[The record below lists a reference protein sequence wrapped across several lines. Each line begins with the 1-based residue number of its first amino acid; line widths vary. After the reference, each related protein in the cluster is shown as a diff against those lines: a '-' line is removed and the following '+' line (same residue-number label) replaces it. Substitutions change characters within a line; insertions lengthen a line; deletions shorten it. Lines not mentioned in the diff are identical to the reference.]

1 MPHDG
6 PGTTTLISMTSR
18 TRLVVLLVSAP
29 VIAFVVIGGFLGRAV
44 AREDSYG
51 HLRIF
56 EDVVSLIIDNYVEAV
71 DIDRVMEGAMRG
83 LSDGLD
89 PDSAYL
95 TVDQVREFESGGRP
109 PEGRVG
115 LQLTRQYYLQVI
127 AARDGSP
134 AADAGLRPGDYIRN
148 IEGQPTRAMSV
159 FEGTRL
165 LRGASGST
173 VELTI
178 LRGNSTEPTELKLV
192 REPIGGAAEISG
204 RIVSPGVG
212 YVRIAAFGP
221 DVAAQITATVAELA
235 REGARQLVIDVR
247 AAAEG
252 SLDTGLDAAR
262 LFVSSGALAVREE
275 QAGARETFQAGG
287 GDGTLRQPLV
297 LLVDGGTAGA
307 AELFAIGLTAN
318 DRAEAIGRRTSGR
331 TALQKLVNLPNGSGL
346 WLSWA
351 QFLTPSGTPIHGQ
364 GLEPDVVVDEPVVP
378 LGTTPPDEDPVL
390 DTALDLL
397 ATNR

>member
-1 MPHDG
+1 
-6 PGTTTLISMTSR
+6 MTSR

-56 EDVVSLIIDNYVEAV
+56 EDVVSLIIDNYVETV
-71 DIDRVMEGAMRG
+71 DIDDVMEGAMRG

-95 TVDQVREFESGGRP
+95 TVDQVRELENGERP

-134 AADAGLRPGDYIRN
+134 AADAGLRPGDYIRS
-148 IEGQPTRAMSV
+148 IEGRPTRTMSV

-173 VELTI
+173 LLLTV
-178 LRGNSTEPTELKLV
+178 LRGNSAEPTELELV

-221 DVAAQITATVAELA
+221 DVAAQMTATVAELA

-262 LFVSSGALAVREE
+262 LFVSSGALVVREE
-275 QAGARETFQAGG
+275 QAGARETFRAGG

-307 AELFAIGLTAN
+307 AELFATALTAN
-318 DRAEAIGRRTSGR
+318 DRAEVIGRRTRGR

-390 DTALDLL
+390 NRALDLL

>member
-1 MPHDG
+1 
-6 PGTTTLISMTSR
+6 MTSR

-44 AREDSYG
+44 AEDSYG

-56 EDVVSLIIDNYVEAV
+56 EDVVSLIIDNYVETV

-89 PDSAYL
+89 ADSAYL
-95 TVDQVREFESGGRP
+95 TVDQVRELESGERL

-134 AADAGLRPGDYIRN
+134 AADAGLHPGDYIRS
-148 IEGQPTRAMSV
+148 IDGQPTRTMSV
-159 FEGTRL
+159 FEGSRL

-173 VELTI
+173 LVLTI
-178 LRGNSTEPTELKLV
+178 LRGNSTEPTELELV
-192 REPIGGAAEISG
+192 REPIGRAAEVSG

-212 YVRIAAFGP
+212 YVRLAAFGP
-221 DVAAQITATVAELA
+221 DVAAQMTATVGQLA

-247 AAAEG
+247 ETAEG
-252 SLDTGLDAAR
+252 SLDTGFEAAR
-262 LFVSSGALAVREE
+262 LFVSSGALVVREE
-275 QAGARETFQAGG
+275 QAGTRETFRAGG

-307 AELFAIGLTAN
+307 AELFATGLTAN
-318 DRAEAIGRRTSGR
+318 DRAEVIGRQTRGR

-351 QFLTPSGTPIHGQ
+351 QFLTPSGAPIHGR

>member
-1 MPHDG
+1 
-6 PGTTTLISMTSR
+6 MTSR
-18 TRLVVLLVSAP
+18 TRLVVLFVSAP

-44 AREDSYG
+44 AEDSYG

-56 EDVVSLIIDNYVEAV
+56 EDVVSLIIDNYVETV

-95 TVDQVREFESGGRP
+95 TVDQVRELESGERL

-134 AADAGLRPGDYIRN
+134 AADAGLHPGDYIRS
-148 IEGQPTRAMSV
+148 IDGQPTRTMSV

-173 VELTI
+173 LVLTI
-178 LRGNSTEPTELKLV
+178 LRGNSTEPTELELV
-192 REPIGGAAEISG
+192 REPIGRAAEVSG

-212 YVRIAAFGP
+212 YVRLAAFGP
-221 DVAAQITATVAELA
+221 DVAAQMTATVGQLA

-247 AAAEG
+247 ETAEG
-252 SLDTGLDAAR
+252 SLDTGFEAAR
-262 LFVSSGALAVREE
+262 LFVSSGALVVREE
-275 QAGARETFQAGG
+275 QAGTRETFRAGG

-307 AELFAIGLTAN
+307 AELFATALTAN
-318 DRAEAIGRRTSGR
+318 DRAEVIGRQTRGR

-351 QFLTPSGTPIHGQ
+351 QFLTPSGTPIHGR

>member
-1 MPHDG
+1 
-6 PGTTTLISMTSR
+6 MTSR

-51 HLRIF
+51 HLGIF
-56 EDVVSLIIDNYVEAV
+56 EDVVSLIIDNYVETV
-71 DIDRVMEGAMRG
+71 DIDRVMDGAMRG

-95 TVDQVREFESGGRP
+95 TVDQVRELDSRL

-134 AADAGLRPGDYIRN
+134 AADAGLRPGDYIRS
-148 IEGQPTRAMSV
+148 IEGQPTRTMSV

-173 VELTI
+173 LVLTI
-178 LRGNSTEPTELKLV
+178 LRGNATEPTELELV
-192 REPIGGAAEISG
+192 RELIGGAAEVSG

-221 DVAAQITATVAELA
+221 DVAAQITATVGELA

-247 AAAEG
+247 EAAEG
-252 SLDTGLDAAR
+252 ALDTGLDAAR
-262 LFVSSGALAVREE
+262 LFVSSGALVVREE
-275 QAGARETFQAGG
+275 QAGTRETLRAGG

-307 AELFAIGLTAN
+307 AELFATGLTAN
-318 DRAEAIGRRTSGR
+318 DRAEVIGRRTRGR

-351 QFLTPSGTPIHGQ
+351 QFLTPSGTPIHGR

-390 DTALDLL
+390 DRALDLL

>member
-1 MPHDG
+1 
-6 PGTTTLISMTSR
+6 MTSR

-56 EDVVSLIIDNYVEAV
+56 EDVVSLIIDNYVETV

-95 TVDQVREFESGGRP
+95 TVDQVRELDSRL

-115 LQLTRQYYLQVI
+115 LQLTRQYYLRVI

-134 AADAGLRPGDYIRN
+134 AADAGLRPGDYIRS
-148 IEGQPTRAMSV
+148 IEGQPTRTMSV

-165 LRGASGST
+165 LRGTSGST
-173 VELTI
+173 LALTI
-178 LRGNSTEPTELKLV
+178 LRGNSTEPTELELV
-192 REPIGGAAEISG
+192 REPIGGAAEVSG

-221 DVAAQITATVAELA
+221 DVAAQITATVGELA
-235 REGARQLVIDVR
+235 RGGARQLVIDVR
-247 AAAEG
+247 EAAEG
-252 SLDTGLDAAR
+252 ALDTGLDAAR
-262 LFVSSGALAVREE
+262 LFVSSGALVVREE
-275 QAGARETFQAGG
+275 QAGTRETLRASG

-307 AELFAIGLTAN
+307 AELFATGLTAN
-318 DRAEAIGRRTSGR
+318 DRAEVIGRRTRGR
-331 TALQKLVNLPNGSGL
+331 AALQKLVNLPNGSGL

-351 QFLTPSGTPIHGQ
+351 QFLTPSGTPIHGR
-364 GLEPDVVVDEPVVP
+364 GLEPDVVVDEPAVP

-390 DTALDLL
+390 DRALDLL
-397 ATNR
+397 ATK

>member
-1 MPHDG
+1 
-6 PGTTTLISMTSR
+6 MTSR

-56 EDVVSLIIDNYVEAV
+56 EDVVSLIIDNYVETV

-95 TVDQVREFESGGRP
+95 TVDQVRELESGERP

-134 AADAGLRPGDYIRN
+134 AADAGLRPGDYIRS
-148 IEGQPTRAMSV
+148 IEGQPTRTMSV

-173 VELTI
+173 LVLTV
-178 LRGNSTEPTELKLV
+178 LRGNSTEPTELELV
-192 REPIGGAAEISG
+192 REPIGGAAEVSG

-221 DVAAQITATVAELA
+221 DVAAQMTATVAELA

-262 LFVSSGALAVREE
+262 LFVSSGALVVREE
-275 QAGARETFQAGG
+275 QAGARETFRAGG

-307 AELFAIGLTAN
+307 AELFATALTAN
-318 DRAEAIGRRTSGR
+318 DRAEVIGRRTRGR

-390 DTALDLL
+390 DRALDLL

>member
-1 MPHDG
+1 
-6 PGTTTLISMTSR
+6 MTSR
-18 TRLVVLLVSAP
+18 TRLVVLFVSAP

-44 AREDSYG
+44 AEDSYG

-56 EDVVSLIIDNYVEAV
+56 EDVVSLIIDNYVETV

-95 TVDQVREFESGGRP
+95 TVDQVRQLESGEIL

-134 AADAGLRPGDYIRN
+134 AADAGLRPGDYIRS
-148 IEGQPTRAMSV
+148 IEGQPTRTMSV

-173 VELTI
+173 LVLTI
-178 LRGNSTEPTELKLV
+178 LRGNATEPTELELV
-192 REPIGGAAEISG
+192 RELIGGAAEVSG

-221 DVAAQITATVAELA
+221 GVAAQITATVGELA

-247 AAAEG
+247 EAAEG
-252 SLDTGLDAAR
+252 ALDTGLDAAR
-262 LFVSSGALAVREE
+262 LFVSSGALVVREE
-275 QAGARETFQAGG
+275 QAGTRETLRAGG

-307 AELFAIGLTAN
+307 AELFATGLTAN
-318 DRAEAIGRRTSGR
+318 DRAEVIGRQTRGR

-351 QFLTPSGTPIHGQ
+351 QFLTPSGTPIHGR

-390 DTALDLL
+390 DRALDLL

>member
-1 MPHDG
+1 
-6 PGTTTLISMTSR
+6 MTSR
-18 TRLVVLLVSAP
+18 TRLVVLFVSAP
-29 VIAFVVIGGFLGRAV
+29 VVAFVVIGGFLGRAV
-44 AREDSYG
+44 AEDSYG

-56 EDVVSLIIDNYVEAV
+56 EDVVSLIIDNYVETV

-95 TVDQVREFESGGRP
+95 TVDQVRELESGERL

-134 AADAGLRPGDYIRN
+134 AADAGLHPGDYIRS
-148 IEGQPTRAMSV
+148 IDGQPTRTMSV

-173 VELTI
+173 LVLTI
-178 LRGNSTEPTELKLV
+178 LRGNSTEPTELELV
-192 REPIGGAAEISG
+192 REPIGRAAEVSG

-212 YVRIAAFGP
+212 YVRLAAFGP
-221 DVAAQITATVAELA
+221 DVAAQMTATVGQLA

-247 AAAEG
+247 ETAEG
-252 SLDTGLDAAR
+252 SLDTGFEAAR
-262 LFVSSGALAVREE
+262 LFVSSGALVVREE
-275 QAGARETFQAGG
+275 QAGTRETFRAGG

-307 AELFAIGLTAN
+307 AELFATALTAN
-318 DRAEAIGRRTSGR
+318 DRAEVIGRQTRGR

-351 QFLTPSGTPIHGQ
+351 QFLTPSGTPIHGR

>member
-1 MPHDG
+1 
-6 PGTTTLISMTSR
+6 MTSR

-51 HLRIF
+51 HLGIF
-56 EDVVSLIIDNYVEAV
+56 EDVVSLIIDNYVETV
-71 DIDRVMEGAMRG
+71 DIDHVMEGAMRG

-95 TVDQVREFESGGRP
+95 TVDQVRELENGDRP

-134 AADAGLRPGDYIRN
+134 AADAGLRPGDYIRS
-148 IEGQPTRAMSV
+148 IEGQPTRTMSV

-173 VELTI
+173 LVLTI
-178 LRGNSTEPTELKLV
+178 LRGNSTEPTELELV
-192 REPIGGAAEISG
+192 REPIGGAAEVSG

-221 DVAAQITATVAELA
+221 DVAAQITATVGELA

-247 AAAEG
+247 EAAEG
-252 SLDTGLDAAR
+252 ALDTGLDAAR
-262 LFVSSGALAVREE
+262 LFVSSGALVVREE
-275 QAGARETFQAGG
+275 QAGTRETLRAGG

-307 AELFAIGLTAN
+307 AELFATALTAN
-318 DRAEAIGRRTSGR
+318 DRAEVIGRRTRGR

-351 QFLTPSGTPIHGQ
+351 QFLTPSGTPIHGR

>member
-1 MPHDG
+1 
-6 PGTTTLISMTSR
+6 MTSR

-29 VIAFVVIGGFLGRAV
+29 VIALVVIGGFLGRAV
-44 AREDSYG
+44 AEDSYG

-56 EDVVSLIIDNYVEAV
+56 EDVVSLIIDNYVETV
-71 DIDRVMEGAMRG
+71 DIDRVMDGAMRG

-95 TVDQVREFESGGRP
+95 TVDQVRELESGERL

-134 AADAGLRPGDYIRN
+134 AADAGLHPGDYIRS
-148 IEGQPTRAMSV
+148 IDGQPTRTMSV

-173 VELTI
+173 LVLTI
-178 LRGNSTEPTELKLV
+178 LRGNSTEPTELELV
-192 REPIGGAAEISG
+192 REPIGGAAEVSG

-212 YVRIAAFGP
+212 YVRLAAFGP
-221 DVAAQITATVAELA
+221 DVAAQMTATVGELA

-247 AAAEG
+247 ETAEG
-252 SLDTGLDAAR
+252 SLDTGFEAAR
-262 LFVSSGALAVREE
+262 LFVSSGALVVREE
-275 QAGARETFQAGG
+275 QAGTRETFRAGG

-307 AELFAIGLTAN
+307 AELFATGLTAN
-318 DRAEAIGRRTSGR
+318 DRAEVIGRRTRGR

-351 QFLTPSGTPIHGQ
+351 QFLTPSGTPIHGR

>member
-1 MPHDG
+1 
-6 PGTTTLISMTSR
+6 MTSR

-56 EDVVSLIIDNYVEAV
+56 EDVVSLIIDNYVETV
-71 DIDRVMEGAMRG
+71 DIDRVMDGAMRG

-95 TVDQVREFESGGRP
+95 TVDQVRELDSRL

-134 AADAGLRPGDYIRN
+134 AADAGLRPGDYIRS
-148 IEGQPTRAMSV
+148 IEGQPTRTMSV

-173 VELTI
+173 LVLTI
-178 LRGNSTEPTELKLV
+178 LRGNATEPTELELV
-192 REPIGGAAEISG
+192 RELIGGAAEVSG

-221 DVAAQITATVAELA
+221 DVAAQITATVGELA

-247 AAAEG
+247 EAAEG
-252 SLDTGLDAAR
+252 ALDTGLDAAR
-262 LFVSSGALAVREE
+262 LFVSSGALVVREE
-275 QAGARETFQAGG
+275 QAGTRETLRAGG

-307 AELFAIGLTAN
+307 AELFATGLTAN
-318 DRAEAIGRRTSGR
+318 DRAEVIGRRTRGR

-351 QFLTPSGTPIHGQ
+351 QFLAPSGTPIHGR

-390 DTALDLL
+390 DRALDLL

>member
-178 LRGNSTEPTELKLV
+178 LRGNSTEPTELELV

>member
-1 MPHDG
+1 
-6 PGTTTLISMTSR
+6 MTSR
-18 TRLVVLLVSAP
+18 TRLVVLFVSAP

-44 AREDSYG
+44 AEDSYG

-56 EDVVSLIIDNYVEAV
+56 EDVVSLIIDNYVETV

-95 TVDQVREFESGGRP
+95 TVDQVRELESGERL

-134 AADAGLRPGDYIRN
+134 AADAGLHPGDYIRS
-148 IEGQPTRAMSV
+148 IDGQPTRTMSV

-173 VELTI
+173 LVLTI
-178 LRGNSTEPTELKLV
+178 LRGNSTEPTELELV
-192 REPIGGAAEISG
+192 REPIGRATEVSG

-212 YVRIAAFGP
+212 YVRLAAFGP
-221 DVAAQITATVAELA
+221 DVAAQMTATVGQLA

-247 AAAEG
+247 ETAEG
-252 SLDTGLDAAR
+252 SLDTGFEAAR
-262 LFVSSGALAVREE
+262 LFVSSGALVVREE
-275 QAGARETFQAGG
+275 QAGTRETFRAGG

-307 AELFAIGLTAN
+307 AELFATALTAN
-318 DRAEAIGRRTSGR
+318 DRAEVIGRQTRGR

-351 QFLTPSGTPIHGQ
+351 QFLTPSGTPIHGR
-364 GLEPDVVVDEPVVP
+364 GFEPDVVVDEPVVP
-378 LGTTPPDEDPVL
+378 LGATPPDEDPVL

>member
-1 MPHDG
+1 
-6 PGTTTLISMTSR
+6 MTSR
-18 TRLVVLLVSAP
+18 TRLVVLFVSAP

-44 AREDSYG
+44 AEDSYG

-56 EDVVSLIIDNYVEAV
+56 EDVVSLIIDNYVETV

-95 TVDQVREFESGGRP
+95 TVDQVRELESGERL

-127 AARDGSP
+127 AAQDGSP
-134 AADAGLRPGDYIRN
+134 AADAGLHPGDYIRS
-148 IEGQPTRAMSV
+148 IDGQPTRTMSV

-173 VELTI
+173 LVLTI
-178 LRGNSTEPTELKLV
+178 LRGNSTEPTELELV
-192 REPIGGAAEISG
+192 REPIGRAAEVSG

-212 YVRIAAFGP
+212 YVRLAAFGP
-221 DVAAQITATVAELA
+221 DVAAQMTATVGQLA

-247 AAAEG
+247 ETAEG
-252 SLDTGLDAAR
+252 SLDTGFEAAR
-262 LFVSSGALAVREE
+262 LFVSSGALVVREE
-275 QAGARETFQAGG
+275 QAGTRETFRAGG

-307 AELFAIGLTAN
+307 AELFATALTAN
-318 DRAEAIGRRTSGR
+318 DRAEVIGRQTRGR

-351 QFLTPSGTPIHGQ
+351 QFLTPSGTPIHGR

>member
-1 MPHDG
+1 
-6 PGTTTLISMTSR
+6 MTSR

-44 AREDSYG
+44 AEDSYG

-56 EDVVSLIIDNYVEAV
+56 EDVVSLIIDNYVETV

-95 TVDQVREFESGGRP
+95 TVDQVRQLESGEIL

-134 AADAGLRPGDYIRN
+134 AADAGLHPGDYIRG
-148 IEGQPTRAMSV
+148 IDGQPTRTMSV

-173 VELTI
+173 LVLTI
-178 LRGNSTEPTELKLV
+178 LRGNSTEPTELELV
-192 REPIGGAAEISG
+192 REPIGGAAEVSG

-212 YVRIAAFGP
+212 YVRLAAFGP
-221 DVAAQITATVAELA
+221 DVAAQMTATVGELV

-247 AAAEG
+247 ETAEG
-252 SLDTGLDAAR
+252 SLDTGFEAAR
-262 LFVSSGALAVREE
+262 LFVSSGALVVREE
-275 QAGARETFQAGG
+275 QAGTRETFRAGG

-318 DRAEAIGRRTSGR
+318 DRAEVIGRRTRGR

-351 QFLTPSGTPIHGQ
+351 QFLTPSGTPIHGR
-364 GLEPDVVVDEPVVP
+364 GLEPDIVVDEPVVP

>member
-1 MPHDG
+1 
-6 PGTTTLISMTSR
+6 MTSR

-44 AREDSYG
+44 AEDSYG

-56 EDVVSLIIDNYVEAV
+56 EDVVSLIIDNYVETV

-95 TVDQVREFESGGRP
+95 TVDQVRQLESGEGL

-134 AADAGLRPGDYIRN
+134 AADAGLRPGDYIRS
-148 IEGQPTRAMSV
+148 IDGQPTRTMSV

-173 VELTI
+173 LALTI
-178 LRGNSTEPTELKLV
+178 LRGNSTEPTELELV
-192 REPIGGAAEISG
+192 REPIGEAAEVSG

-212 YVRIAAFGP
+212 YVRLAAFGP
-221 DVAAQITATVAELA
+221 DVAAQMTATVGELA

-247 AAAEG
+247 ETAEG
-252 SLDTGLDAAR
+252 SLDTGFEAAR
-262 LFVSSGALAVREE
+262 LFVSSGALVVREE
-275 QAGARETFQAGG
+275 QAGTRETFRAGG

-307 AELFAIGLTAN
+307 AELFATGLTAN
-318 DRAEAIGRRTSGR
+318 DRAEVIGRRTRGR

-351 QFLTPSGTPIHGQ
+351 QFLTPSGTPIHGR

-390 DTALDLL
+390 DRALDLL

>member
-1 MPHDG
+1 
-6 PGTTTLISMTSR
+6 MTSR

-29 VIAFVVIGGFLGRAV
+29 VIASVVIGGFLGRAV

-56 EDVVSLIIDNYVEAV
+56 EDVVSLIIDNYVETV

-95 TVDQVREFESGGRP
+95 TVDQVRQLESGERL

-134 AADAGLRPGDYIRN
+134 AADAGLRPGDYIRG
-148 IEGQPTRAMSV
+148 IDGQPTRAMSV

-173 VELTI
+173 LVLTL
-178 LRGNSTEPTELKLV
+178 LRGNSTEPTELELV
-192 REPIGGAAEISG
+192 REPIGGAAEVSG

-221 DVAAQITATVAELA
+221 DVAAQMTATVGELA

-247 AAAEG
+247 ETAEG
-252 SLDTGLDAAR
+252 SLDTGFEAAR
-262 LFVSSGALAVREE
+262 LFVSSGALAVHEE
-275 QAGARETFQAGG
+275 QAGTRETFRAGG
-287 GDGTLRQPLV
+287 NDGTLRQPLV
-297 LLVDGGTAGA
+297 LLVDSGTAGA
-307 AELFAIGLTAN
+307 AELFAAGLTAN
-318 DRAEAIGRRTSGR
+318 DRAEVIGRRTRGR

-351 QFLTPSGTPIHGQ
+351 QFLTPSGTPIHGR
-364 GLEPDVVVDEPVVP
+364 GLEPDLFVDEPVVP
-378 LGTTPPDEDPVL
+378 FGTTPPDEDPVL
-390 DTALDLL
+390 AKALDLL

>member
-1 MPHDG
+1 
-6 PGTTTLISMTSR
+6 MTSR

-44 AREDSYG
+44 AREDAYG

-56 EDVVSLIIDNYVEAV
+56 EDVVSLIIDNYVETV
-71 DIDRVMEGAMRG
+71 DIDHVMEGAMRG

-95 TVDQVREFESGGRP
+95 TVDQVRELENGERP

-134 AADAGLRPGDYIRN
+134 AADAGLRPGDYIRS
-148 IEGQPTRAMSV
+148 IEGQPTRTMSV

-173 VELTI
+173 LVLTV
-178 LRGNSTEPTELKLV
+178 LRGNSTEPTELELV

-221 DVAAQITATVAELA
+221 DVAAQMTATVAELA

-262 LFVSSGALAVREE
+262 LFVSSGALVVREE
-275 QAGARETFQAGG
+275 QAGARETFRAGG
-287 GDGTLRQPLV
+287 GDETLRQPLV

-307 AELFAIGLTAN
+307 AELFATALTAN
-318 DRAEAIGRRTSGR
+318 DRAEVIGRRTRGR

-390 DTALDLL
+390 DRALDLL

>member
-1 MPHDG
+1 
-6 PGTTTLISMTSR
+6 MTSR
-18 TRLVVLLVSAP
+18 SRLVVLLVSAP

-44 AREDSYG
+44 AEDSYG

-95 TVDQVREFESGGRP
+95 TVDQVRELESGERL

-134 AADAGLRPGDYIRN
+134 AADAGLHPGDYIRS
-148 IEGQPTRAMSV
+148 IDGQPTRTMSV

-173 VELTI
+173 LVLTI
-178 LRGNSTEPTELKLV
+178 LRGNSTEPTELELV
-192 REPIGGAAEISG
+192 REPIGGAAEVSG

-212 YVRIAAFGP
+212 YVRLAAFGP
-221 DVAAQITATVAELA
+221 DVAAQMTATVGQLA

-247 AAAEG
+247 ETAEG
-252 SLDTGLDAAR
+252 SLDTGFEAAR
-262 LFVSSGALAVREE
+262 LFVSSGALVVREE
-275 QAGARETFQAGG
+275 QAGARETFRAGG

-307 AELFAIGLTAN
+307 AELFATGLTAN
-318 DRAEAIGRRTSGR
+318 DRAEVIGRQTRGR

-351 QFLTPSGTPIHGQ
+351 QFLTPSGAPIHGR

>member
-1 MPHDG
+1 
-6 PGTTTLISMTSR
+6 MTSR
-18 TRLVVLLVSAP
+18 TRLAVLLVSAP

-56 EDVVSLIIDNYVEAV
+56 EDVVSLIIDNYVETV

-95 TVDQVREFESGGRP
+95 TVDQVREPESGERL

-134 AADAGLRPGDYIRN
+134 AADAGLRPGDYIRS
-148 IEGQPTRAMSV
+148 IEGQPTRTMSV

-173 VELTI
+173 LALTI
-178 LRGNSTEPTELKLV
+178 LRGNSTEPTELELV
-192 REPIGGAAEISG
+192 REPIGGAAEVSG

-221 DVAAQITATVAELA
+221 DVAAQITATVGELA

-247 AAAEG
+247 EAAEG
-252 SLDTGLDAAR
+252 ALDTGLDAAR
-262 LFVSSGALAVREE
+262 LFVSSGALVVREE
-275 QAGARETFQAGG
+275 QAGTRETLRAGS

-307 AELFAIGLTAN
+307 AELFATGLTAN
-318 DRAEAIGRRTSGR
+318 DRAEVIGRRTRGR
-331 TALQKLVNLPNGSGL
+331 AALQKLVNLPNGSGL

-351 QFLTPSGTPIHGQ
+351 QFLTPSGTPIHGR

-390 DTALDLL
+390 DRALDLL
-397 ATNR
+397 ATK

>member
-1 MPHDG
+1 
-6 PGTTTLISMTSR
+6 MTSR

-56 EDVVSLIIDNYVEAV
+56 EDVVSLILDNYVETV

-89 PDSAYL
+89 ADSAYL
-95 TVDQVREFESGGRP
+95 TVDQVRELESGERP

-134 AADAGLRPGDYIRN
+134 AADAGLRPGDYIRS

-159 FEGTRL
+159 FEGARL

-173 VELTI
+173 LVLTI
-178 LRGNSTEPTELKLV
+178 LRGNATEPTELELV

-221 DVAAQITATVAELA
+221 DVAAQMTATVAELA
-235 REGARQLVIDVR
+235 RAGARQLVIDVR

-275 QAGARETFQAGG
+275 QAGARETFRAGG

-307 AELFAIGLTAN
+307 AELFATGLTAN
-318 DRAEAIGRRTSGR
+318 DRAEVIGRRTRGR

-390 DTALDLL
+390 DRALDLL

>member
-1 MPHDG
+1 
-6 PGTTTLISMTSR
+6 MTSR

-56 EDVVSLIIDNYVEAV
+56 EDVVSLIIDNYVETV

-95 TVDQVREFESGGRP
+95 TVDQVRELESGERL

-134 AADAGLRPGDYIRN
+134 AADAGLRPGDYIRS
-148 IEGQPTRAMSV
+148 IEGRPTRTMSV

-173 VELTI
+173 LVLTI
-178 LRGNSTEPTELKLV
+178 LQGNSTEPTELELV
-192 REPIGGAAEISG
+192 REPIGGAAEVSG
-204 RIVSPGVG
+204 RLMSSEVG

-221 DVAAQITATVAELA
+221 DVAAQMTATVGELA
-235 REGARQLVIDVR
+235 RVGARQLVIDVR
-247 AAAEG
+247 ETAEG
-252 SLDTGLDAAR
+252 ALDTGFDAAR
-262 LFVSSGALAVREE
+262 LFVSSGALVVREE
-275 QAGARETFQAGG
+275 QAGTRETFRAGG

-307 AELFAIGLTAN
+307 AELFATGLTAN
-318 DRAEAIGRRTSGR
+318 DRAKVIGRRTRGR

-351 QFLTPSGTPIHGQ
+351 QFLTPSGTPIHGR
-364 GLEPDVVVDEPVVP
+364 GLQPDVVVDEPGVP

-390 DTALDLL
+390 DKALDLL

>member
-1 MPHDG
+1 
-6 PGTTTLISMTSR
+6 MTSR

-56 EDVVSLIIDNYVEAV
+56 EDVVSLIIDNYVETV

-95 TVDQVREFESGGRP
+95 TVDQVRELESGERA
-109 PEGRVG
+109 PEGGVG

-134 AADAGLRPGDYIRN
+134 AADAGLRPGDYIRS
-148 IEGQPTRAMSV
+148 IEGQPTRTMSV

-165 LRGASGST
+165 LRGTSGST
-173 VELTI
+173 LVLTV
-178 LRGNSTEPTELKLV
+178 LRGNSTEPTELELV
-192 REPIGGAAEISG
+192 REPIGGAAEVSG

-221 DVAAQITATVAELA
+221 DVAAQMTATVAELA

-262 LFVSSGALAVREE
+262 LFVSSGALVVREE
-275 QAGARETFQAGG
+275 QAGARETFRAGG

-307 AELFAIGLTAN
+307 AELFATALTAN
-318 DRAEAIGRRTSGR
+318 DRAEVIGRRTRGR

-364 GLEPDVVVDEPVVP
+364 GLEPDVVVDEPVVS

-390 DTALDLL
+390 DRALDLL

>member
-1 MPHDG
+1 
-6 PGTTTLISMTSR
+6 MTSR

-44 AREDSYG
+44 AGEDSYG

-56 EDVVSLIIDNYVEAV
+56 EDVVSLIIDNYVETV

-95 TVDQVREFESGGRP
+95 TVDQVREFESGRHP

-134 AADAGLRPGDYIRN
+134 AADAGLRPGDYVRS

-173 VELTI
+173 VVLTI
-178 LRGNSTEPTELKLV
+178 LRSNSTEPTELELV

-204 RIVSPGVG
+204 RIVSPGIG

-221 DVAAQITATVAELA
+221 DVAAQMTGTVAELA
-235 REGARQLVIDVR
+235 RVGARQLVIDVR

-252 SLDTGLDAAR
+252 ALDTGLDAAR
-262 LFVSSGALAVREE
+262 LFVSSGALVVREE
-275 QAGARETFQAGG
+275 QAGARETFRAGG

-307 AELFAIGLTAN
+307 AELFVTGLTAN
-318 DRAEAIGRRTSGR
+318 DRAEVVGRRTRGR
-331 TALQKLVNLPNGSGL
+331 AAIQKLVNLPNGSGL

-378 LGTTPPDEDPVL
+378 LWTTPPDEDPVL
-390 DTALDLL
+390 DKALDLL
-397 ATNR
+397 AANRWPR

>member
-1 MPHDG
+1 
-6 PGTTTLISMTSR
+6 MTSR

-56 EDVVSLIIDNYVEAV
+56 EDVVSLIIDNYVETV

-95 TVDQVREFESGGRP
+95 TVDQVRELESGKRP

-134 AADAGLRPGDYIRN
+134 AADAGLRPGDYIRS
-148 IEGQPTRAMSV
+148 IEGQRTRTMSV

-173 VELTI
+173 LVLTV
-178 LRGNSTEPTELKLV
+178 LRGNSTEPTELELV
-192 REPIGGAAEISG
+192 REPIGVAAEVSG

-221 DVAAQITATVAELA
+221 DVAAQMTTTVAELA

-262 LFVSSGALAVREE
+262 LFVSSGALVVREE
-275 QAGARETFQAGG
+275 QAGARETFRAGG

-307 AELFAIGLTAN
+307 AELFATALTAN
-318 DRAEAIGRRTSGR
+318 DRAEVIGRRTRGR

-390 DTALDLL
+390 DRAFDLL

>member
-1 MPHDG
+1 
-6 PGTTTLISMTSR
+6 MTSR

-178 LRGNSTEPTELKLV
+178 LRGNSTEPTELELV

-221 DVAAQITATVAELA
+221 DVAAQITAMVAELA
-235 REGARQLVIDVR
+235 RVGARQLVIDVR

>member
-1 MPHDG
+1 
-6 PGTTTLISMTSR
+6 MTSR
-18 TRLVVLLVSAP
+18 TRLVVLFVSAP

-44 AREDSYG
+44 AEDSYG

-56 EDVVSLIIDNYVEAV
+56 EDVVSLIIDNYVETV

-95 TVDQVREFESGGRP
+95 TVDQVRELESGESL

-134 AADAGLRPGDYIRN
+134 AADAGLHPGDYIRS
-148 IEGQPTRAMSV
+148 IDGQPTRTMSV

-173 VELTI
+173 LVLTI
-178 LRGNSTEPTELKLV
+178 LRGNSTEPTELELV
-192 REPIGGAAEISG
+192 REPIGRAAEVSG

-212 YVRIAAFGP
+212 YVRLAAFGP
-221 DVAAQITATVAELA
+221 DVAAQMTATVGQLA

-247 AAAEG
+247 ETAEG
-252 SLDTGLDAAR
+252 SLDTGFEAAR
-262 LFVSSGALAVREE
+262 LFVSSGALVVREE
-275 QAGARETFQAGG
+275 QAGTRETFRAGG

-307 AELFAIGLTAN
+307 AELFATALTAN
-318 DRAEAIGRRTSGR
+318 DRAEVIGRQTRGR

-351 QFLTPSGTPIHGQ
+351 QFLTPSGTPIHGR
-364 GLEPDVVVDEPVVP
+364 GFEPDVVVDEPVVP

>member
-1 MPHDG
+1 
-6 PGTTTLISMTSR
+6 MTSR

-44 AREDSYG
+44 AEDSYG

-56 EDVVSLIIDNYVEAV
+56 EDVVSLIIDNYVETV

-89 PDSAYL
+89 PDSTYL
-95 TVDQVREFESGGRP
+95 TVDQVRQLESGERL

-134 AADAGLRPGDYIRN
+134 AADAGLRPGDYIRS
-148 IEGQPTRAMSV
+148 IDGQPTRAMSV

-173 VELTI
+173 LVLTI
-178 LRGNSTEPTELKLV
+178 LRGNSTEPTELELV
-192 REPIGGAAEISG
+192 REPIGGAAEVSG

-221 DVAAQITATVAELA
+221 DVAAQMTATVGELA

-247 AAAEG
+247 ETAEG
-252 SLDTGLDAAR
+252 SLDTGFEAAT
-262 LFVSSGALAVREE
+262 LFVSSGALVVREE
-275 QAGARETFQAGG
+275 QAGTRETFRAGG

-307 AELFAIGLTAN
+307 AELFATGLTAN
-318 DRAEAIGRRTSGR
+318 DRAEVIGRRTRGR
-331 TALQKLVNLPNGSGL
+331 TALQKLVNLPDGSGL

-351 QFLTPSGTPIHGQ
+351 QFLTPSGTPIHGR

>member
-1 MPHDG
+1 
-6 PGTTTLISMTSR
+6 MTSR

-56 EDVVSLIIDNYVEAV
+56 EDVVSLIIDNYVETV

-95 TVDQVREFESGGRP
+95 TVDQVRELESSERP
-109 PEGRVG
+109 SEGRVG

-134 AADAGLRPGDYIRN
+134 AADAGLRPGDYIRS
-148 IEGQPTRAMSV
+148 IEGQRTRTMSV

-173 VELTI
+173 LVLTV
-178 LRGNSTEPTELKLV
+178 LRGNSTEPTELELV
-192 REPIGGAAEISG
+192 REPIGGAAEVSG

-221 DVAAQITATVAELA
+221 DVAAQMTATVAELA
-235 REGARQLVIDVR
+235 REGARQLVIDIR

-262 LFVSSGALAVREE
+262 LFVSSGALVVREE
-275 QAGARETFQAGG
+275 QAGARETFRAGG

-307 AELFAIGLTAN
+307 AELFATALTAN
-318 DRAEAIGRRTSGR
+318 DRAEVIGRRTRGR

-364 GLEPDVVVDEPVVP
+364 GLEPNVVVDEPVVS

-390 DTALDLL
+390 DRALDLL